1 MLGKENGGE
10 KIVESPNTNQSLQ
23 RFIDRKKLTQKILG
37 HKEIEYKNTE
47 ASREICLVLFIIIS
61 ERGKTHHHL
70 YLEAV

>member
-1 MLGKENGGE
+1 MDGGR
-10 KIVESPNTNQSLQ
+10 IVESPNTNQSLQ
-23 RFIDRKKLTQKILG
+23 CFINGKKMTQKILG

-47 ASREICLVLFIIIS
+47 ASREICLVLFAIIS